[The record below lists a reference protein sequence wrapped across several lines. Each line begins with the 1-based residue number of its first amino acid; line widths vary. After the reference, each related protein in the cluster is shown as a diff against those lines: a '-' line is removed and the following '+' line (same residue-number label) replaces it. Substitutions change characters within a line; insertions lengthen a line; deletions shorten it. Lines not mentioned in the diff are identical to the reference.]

1 MSAQALLFVLNCS
14 AFVSMTFPYSE
25 IVDPDILD
33 YPFPPPVF
41 IENKTFLVLRVNRA
55 CRQYLD
61 VLHNLPVPTFRSIE
75 HDHG

>member
-1 MSAQALLFVLNCS
+1 MSAQALLFVLNGS

-25 IVDPDILD
+25 IFVPDILD
-33 YPFPPPVF
+33 YPLPPVF

-55 CRQYLD
+55 CRQYWD